1 MAKKEQE
8 QTSDMIPVVAET
20 KDIKSLI
27 YVVRGQQVTGMY
39 RVSFSKLLNDVICS

>member
-8 QTSDMIPVVAET
+8 QTTDMIPVVAET

-27 YVVRGQQVTGMY
+27 YVVRGQQVMLDNVSVYRSPLSFYY
-39 RVSFSKLLNDVICS
+39 RV